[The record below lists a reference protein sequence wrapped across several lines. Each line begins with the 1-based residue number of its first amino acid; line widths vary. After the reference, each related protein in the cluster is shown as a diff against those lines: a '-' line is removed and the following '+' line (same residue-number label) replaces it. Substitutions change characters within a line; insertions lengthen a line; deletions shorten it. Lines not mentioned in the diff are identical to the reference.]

1 MSTKWLAVGAV
12 CLVALALLLWKL
24 SGSGFKS
31 RSGPPVTAEGFQ
43 TPAMPNIPT
52 DLIQKMDSCNL
63 LKTIQASLAAQI
75 DKASKEVTAPGQIEL
90 MRITKASV
98 EQQLAA
104 TNCS

>member
-1 MSTKWLAVGAV
+1 MSTKWLAAGAV
-12 CLVALALLLWKL
+12 CLVALALLLWKW
-24 SGSGFKS
+24 SGSGS
-31 RSGPPVTAEGFQ
+31 RSGSPVTAEGFQ

-90 MRITKASV
+90 MRMTKASV